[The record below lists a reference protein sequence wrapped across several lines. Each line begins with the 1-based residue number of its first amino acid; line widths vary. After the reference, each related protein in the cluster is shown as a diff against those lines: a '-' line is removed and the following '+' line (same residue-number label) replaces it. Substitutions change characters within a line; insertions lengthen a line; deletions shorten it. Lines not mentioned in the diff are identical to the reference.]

1 MPLALI
7 GGDGLALRHRIRL
20 ATCAIALAACASAD
34 RTVGPKQ
41 PPPPPDT
48 SSVQPPA
55 VQRVAGA
62 PVGWYTINAS
72 AGFTLGT
79 ITGLSHGG
87 TNAVYVSRPVTAPPT
102 TLRFAGA
109 RAPSDPTFASMAQT
123 VRADGYRGRRV
134 RWSGWVRATDVE
146 GWAGLWMRVDGP
158 GVMQAFDNMNTRAV
172 VGSIDWQQFSVVLEV
187 PANAIGIALGVLMN
201 GTGEVLADDFALESV
216 DSSVAVTDLLSSPQ
230 PSSDSA
236 TIASWYARAPGR
248 PRNLDFEGLA
258 DETALA
264 AAWLA
269 GAAVPLATA
278 EPEADLTDLEPLRGM
293 IGTARIVGM
302 GEATHGTHEFF
313 QLKRRVFEYLV
324 REMGFTH
331 FAIEATWPEAN
342 DVNRYVLT
350 GQGDPRRL
358 LSWLYFWTWN
368 TQEVL
373 DLIEWMRAWNTTA
386 SVDRRVRFV
395 GFDMQSPGF
404 AMDTVAS
411 FVGRVDAPNAQYV
424 ADRYACLRR
433 YRNYGPAAPA
443 KTSDYAALSPGERQ
457 ACRQALLEVY
467 QLLSANRDAY
477 RSASSD
483 EVYANALQSARV
495 VQQWE
500 EMAAQTSSVEIG
512 RVRDRSMAENAGWL
526 LQQGGPSA
534 RMMVWA
540 HNLHVVNQTDRMGAA
555 LRSAFGEDYVN
566 LGFVFGTG
574 AFNAVEQNGSTFG
587 YLKAWS
593 TGVVPDGS
601 IESIFMATGR
611 PLLLFD
617 TRRIAAGGSAAA
629 LLGGPLLMRS
639 IGATFSPA
647 WESYYFQSQVFPAD
661 FQLLLFVRST
671 TPSTLLS
678 FVYLS
683 SPP

>member
-1 MPLALI
+1 MRLRTAFLGAVGALFV
-7 GGDGLALRHRIRL
+7 
-20 ATCAIALAACASAD
+20 AACSHAD
-34 RTVGPKQ
+34 RVAGPRN

-48 SSVQPPA
+48 TSGPPPA
-55 VQRVAGA
+55 VQRIAGA

-72 AGFTLGT
+72 GAFTLGT
-79 ITGLSHGG
+79 ITGSSHGG
-87 TNAVYVSRPVTAPPT
+87 AAAVYVSRPAITPPST
-102 TLRFAGA
+102 PRFASA
-109 RAPSDPTFASMAQT
+109 RSSGDSAFASMAQM

-134 RWSGWVRATDVE
+134 RWSGWVHTTDVA

-158 GVMQAFDNMNTRAV
+158 GVMQAFDNMGTRGIV
-172 VGSIDWQQFSVVLEV
+172 SSIDWQQFSVVLDV
-187 PANAIGIALGVLMN
+187 PANAIGIALGVLLH
-201 GTGEVLADDFALESV
+201 GTGDVLADDFALEPV
-216 DSSVAVTDLLSSPQ
+216 DSSVAVTDLLSSPL
-230 PSSDSA
+230 PSTDSA
-236 TIASWYARAPGR
+236 SIAASYARSPGA

-258 DETALA
+258 NETAIA

-278 EPEADLTDLEPLRGM
+278 EPGADLTDLEPLRAMVGA
-293 IGTARIVGM
+293 ARIVGM

-342 DVNRYVLT
+342 DINRYVLT

-373 DLIEWMRAWNTTA
+373 DLIEWMRAWNTSA
-386 SVDRRVRFV
+386 PEDRRVRFV
-395 GFDMQSPGF
+395 GFDMQYPGF

-411 FVGRVDAPNAQYV
+411 FVGRVDAPSAQYV
-424 ADRYACLRR
+424 ADRYACLRL
-433 YRNYGPAAPA
+433 YRNRGPLAPP
-443 KTSDYAALSPGERQ
+443 KNSEYAALSPGEHQ

-500 EMAAQTSSVEIG
+500 EMAAQSSSTEIG
-512 RVRDRSMAENAGWL
+512 RVRDRSMAENVGWL

-540 HNLHVVNQTDRMGAA
+540 HNGHVANQPYAMGAA
-555 LRSAFGEDYVN
+555 LRSAYGDDYVN

-574 AFNAVEQNGSTFG
+574 FFNAIEQNGSAFG
-587 YLKAWS
+587 NLQAWS
-593 TGVVPDGS
+593 TSVVPDGS

-617 TRRIAAGGSAAA
+617 TRGIAAGGSAAA
-629 LLGGPLLMRS
+629 LLAGPLLMRS
-639 IGATFSPA
+639 IGSTFSRA
-647 WESYYFQSQVFPAD
+647 WEAYYFYSQVFPAD

-671 TPSTLLS
+671 TPSHLLS
-678 FVYLS
+678 FQYTS
-683 SPP
+683 SPQ